1 MFSFHKLSYSLF
13 CPFPRDHPTFSANI
27 LSFLLFKKYVGNST
41 STSFHHSYPDGCDST
56 VFLWNASFPRLFSFC
71 CRCMLFGSGGEKL
84 LSTARLVDSLGLS
97 AESDKALRRAFTF
110 SRNSRL
116 FLLSSCKCVGSL
128 TWTSFSHSYLPCD
141 WGNSKQT
148 FLDFLPLV
156 GCALKK
162 LFSQIV
168 GHVSVRW

>member
-1 MFSFHKLSYSLF
+1 
-13 CPFPRDHPTFSANI
+13 
-27 LSFLLFKKYVGNST
+27 
-41 STSFHHSYPDGCDST
+41 
-56 VFLWNASFPRLFSFC
+56 
-71 CRCMLFGSGGEKL
+71 MLFGSGGEKL

-168 GHVSVRW
+168 GHVSVR

>member
-56 VFLWNASFPRLFSFC
+56 VFLWKASFPRLFSSC

-84 LSTARLVDSLGLS
+84 LSTAGLLDSLGLS

-148 FLDFLPLV
+148 FLDVFPL
-156 GCALKK
+156 
-162 LFSQIV
+162 
-168 GHVSVRW
+168 